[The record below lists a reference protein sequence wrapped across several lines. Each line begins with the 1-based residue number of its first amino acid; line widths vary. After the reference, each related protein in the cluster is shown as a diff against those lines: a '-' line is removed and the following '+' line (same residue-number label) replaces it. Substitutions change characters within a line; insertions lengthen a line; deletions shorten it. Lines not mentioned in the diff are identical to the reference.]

1 MHMYFFPEVHLHSL
15 YPTRNG
21 PVVQAHEL
29 INKTKQDEQDEQELT
44 ASPMTPVRI

>member
-1 MHMYFFPEVHLHSL
+1 MHMYLFPEVHLHSL
-15 YPTRNG
+15 YPTRNR

-29 INKTKQDEQDEQELT
+29 INKTKQDEQELT